1 MKILNAEEIRL
12 ADRYTI
18 EHEPIASIDLMER
31 ASMAFVKAFEEH
43 FPAPRKVWAMA
54 GTGNNGGDAL
64 AIARLLSERGYEVH
78 ACIARYSERA
88 SADMKSN
95 ELRLRRESNV
105 PLHEIWPGDAFPE
118 IERAAVIIDGLFGS
132 GLNRPLS
139 GFAAEV
145 IEYLNALPCYRVA
158 IDIPSGMFT
167 DRLSSAPVFRSDLCI
182 TFQCPKLAF
191 FMPENQ
197 DYTGY
202 WEVVDIGLDP
212 SFIERLE
219 SPWHMTDPEDLQ
231 SLWRPRKKFDHK
243 GKFGHVLLAAGKR
256 GSIGAAILSARAA
269 LQSGAGLLTAH
280 LPACGYTAMQTAVP
294 EAMVRVDEAEDEIS
308 KIPLDEK
315 YNCVAAGPGMGVSPA
330 TAGALEELLRSVNV
344 PLLLDADALN
354 LLALHPEWWELLPKN
369 SILTPH
375 PGEFARLAGKSESH
389 FERVERAREMAM
401 ERKVVIA
408 LKGACTAVC
417 LPDGYVFF
425 NPGGNPGMA
434 TGGSGDVLTGV
445 IAAFLAQGYPPADAT
460 RLGVY
465 LHGLAGDLAA
475 EEHGELGVT
484 AGRISEKI
492 GQASLLLESC

>member
-31 ASMAFVKAFEEH
+31 ASMAFVKAFEKH
-43 FPAPRKVWAMA
+43 FPPPRKVWAMA

-64 AIARLLSERGYEVH
+64 AISRLLSERGYEVH
-78 ACIARYSERA
+78 ACIVRISEHA
-88 SADMKSN
+88 SADMKCN

-105 PLHEIWPGDAFPE
+105 PLHELRPGDAFPD
-118 IERAAVIIDGLFGS
+118 IESDAVIIDGLFGS
-132 GLNRPLS
+132 GLKRPLS

-145 IEYLNALPCYRVA
+145 IESLNALPCSRVA

-167 DRLSSAPVFRSDLCI
+167 DRLSSPPVFRSDLSI

-191 FMPENQ
+191 FMPENEE
-197 DYTGY
+197 YTGY
-202 WEVVDIGLDP
+202 WKVVDIGLDR

-219 SPWHMTDPEDLQ
+219 SPWLTTEPEDLQ
-231 SLWRPRKKFDHK
+231 AVWRPRKKFDHK
-243 GKFGHVLLAAGKR
+243 GRFGHVLLAAGKQ
-256 GSIGAAILSARAA
+256 GSIGAAILAARAG
-269 LQSGAGLLTAH
+269 LQSGAGLLTVH

-294 EAMVRVDEAEDEIS
+294 EAMVHIDNAYDAISEI
-308 KIPLDEK
+308 PVDEK
-315 YNCVAAGPGMGVSPA
+315 YSCVAAGPGMGTSPA
-330 TAGALEELLRSVNV
+330 TAGAMEELLRSVKV

-354 LLALHPEWWELLPKN
+354 LLALHPEWWSFLPEK

-389 FERVERAREMAM
+389 FERVEKAREMAM
-401 ERKVVIA
+401 ERKVLIV
-408 LKGACTAVC
+408 LKGAFTAVC
-417 LPDGYVFF
+417 LPDGHVFF
-425 NPGGNPGMA
+425 NRSGNPGMA
-434 TGGSGDVLTGV
+434 TAGSGDVLTGV
-445 IAAFLAQGYPPADAT
+445 IAALLAQGYAPADAT

-492 GQASLLLESC
+492 GHAGLLLRSR